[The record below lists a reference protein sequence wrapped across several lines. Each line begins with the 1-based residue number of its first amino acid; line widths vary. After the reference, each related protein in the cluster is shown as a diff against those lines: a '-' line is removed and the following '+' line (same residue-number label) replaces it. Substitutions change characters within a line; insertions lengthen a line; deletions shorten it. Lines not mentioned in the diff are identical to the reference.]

1 MLRTFVSATEK
12 DDSNEAELKLNK
24 TMLPVKDIIASLD
37 DVDSPGDLI
46 LAQLETVRLRKNFD
60 QKPCLF

>member
-1 MLRTFVSATEK
+1 MLRRFVSATEK

-37 DVDSPGDLI
+37 DVDSPI
-46 LAQLETVRLRKNFD
+46 SF
-60 QKPCLF
+60 